1 MVFEYSTRVYFSDTD
16 AGGIVYHT
24 HYLDWAEHAR
34 TEMLRSILPDMAQSQ
49 IGRMGSFFV
58 VKSINIE
65 YFSPAILD
73 DLITVHTSIEKLD
86 NFSTVLKQEV
96 RRNNTLLANID
107 VKLAF
112 ISKETGRPQRL
123 PDDLRSAFLS

>member
-49 IGRMGSFFV
+49 IGEMGFFFV